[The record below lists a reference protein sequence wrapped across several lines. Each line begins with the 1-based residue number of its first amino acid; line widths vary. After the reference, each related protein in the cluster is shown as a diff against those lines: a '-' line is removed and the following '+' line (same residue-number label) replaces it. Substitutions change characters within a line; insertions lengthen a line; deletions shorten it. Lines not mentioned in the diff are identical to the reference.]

1 MVVFLQLWTALT
13 LLTWPE
19 WMISTVY
26 SFISSKHTYTFRSA
40 IGLFASVLQVR

>member
-1 MVVFLQLWTALT
+1 VDGSYSLDAAQIDDLNGL
-13 LLTWPE
+13 
-19 WMISTVY
+19 